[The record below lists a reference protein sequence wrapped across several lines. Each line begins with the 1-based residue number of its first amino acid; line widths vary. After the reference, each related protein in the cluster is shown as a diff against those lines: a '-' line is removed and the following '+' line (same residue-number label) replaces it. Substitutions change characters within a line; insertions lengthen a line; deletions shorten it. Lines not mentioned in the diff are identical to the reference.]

1 VVALLLAAAMV
12 ATVVPV
18 SLFFDTLIL
27 IPPQQP
33 LQARQPSL
41 LPADTESINLPDQAP
56 LLSEAGMEE
65 SVEVRV
71 AVHEA
76 VCAQR
81 YEAIEKRLDDG
92 SKRMSRIEIWLYIT
106 LGAVLLGP
114 GAMADVVKKLLGL

>member
-1 VVALLLAAAMV
+1 M
-12 ATVVPV
+12 
-18 SLFFDTLIL
+18 D
-27 IPPQQP
+27 
-33 LQARQPSL
+33 
-41 LPADTESINLPDQAP
+41 D
-56 LLSEAGMEE
+56 

-92 SKRMSRIEIWLYIT
+92 SKRMKNIEIWLYIT

>member
-1 VVALLLAAAMV
+1 
-12 ATVVPV
+12 
-18 SLFFDTLIL
+18 
-27 IPPQQP
+27 
-33 LQARQPSL
+33 
-41 LPADTESINLPDQAP
+41 
-56 LLSEAGMEE
+56 MEE

-92 SKRMSRIEIWLYIT
+92 SRRMSRIEIWLYIT

-114 GAMADVVKKLLGL
+114 GAMAEVVKKLLGL